1 MALLEQCLEHGECS
15 PKMLSQSPYF
25 SKRTFVD
32 WLQKCVIF
40 LSLCVYMPCAMNLS
54 FQKIETLLPILELGL
69 ALWLA
74 LVNRTWW
81 RWRCV
86 ISNLTLKRLC
96 GLSLSL
102 EFLPFAW
109 EQAQTILLE
118 EKTPWHLS
126 RESANLEA
134 MLLSGSA
141 RDHEDTGKPS
151 QPNPQELPVWTQPK
165 LVGSRLKD

>member
-86 ISNLTLKRLC
+86 ISNLTQKAMWTFALSWIPYLC
-96 GLSLSL
+96 MGTS
-102 EFLPFAW
+102 PDYPAGGKD
-109 EQAQTILLE
+109 TM
-118 EKTPWHLS
+118 TPQL
-126 RESANLEA
+126 
-134 MLLSGSA
+134 GV
-141 RDHEDTGKPS
+141 S
-151 QPNPQELPVWTQPK
+151 QPRSYAAEWPCKGSWRHREAQPAKPTRIACLNPA
-165 LVGSRLKD
+165 